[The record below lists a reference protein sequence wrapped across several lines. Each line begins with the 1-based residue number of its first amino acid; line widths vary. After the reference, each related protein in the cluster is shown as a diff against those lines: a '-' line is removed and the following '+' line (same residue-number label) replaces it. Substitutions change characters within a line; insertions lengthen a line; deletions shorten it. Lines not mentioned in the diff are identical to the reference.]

1 MSTPFA
7 FVVEDDADVAAI
19 FQVALTDA
27 GYATEVFSHGHE
39 AQAQLVFTT
48 PDLILLDIHLPS
60 LSGSV
65 LLRQLGGR
73 KRLANVAVV
82 IVSGDADEV
91 RRYQDEG
98 YQCLLKPVGYEGLR
112 ELAEKVISTKAQIE

>member
-27 GYATEVFSHGHE
+27 GYATDVFNNGHE

-60 LSGSV
+60 LSGGV
-65 LLRQLGGR
+65 LLRQLGGQQ
-73 KRLANVAVV
+73 RLASVAVV
-82 IVSGDADEV
+82 IISGDADEV
-91 RRYQDEG
+91 QHYQDEG
-98 YQCLLKPVGYEGLR
+98 YQCLLKPVGYETLR
-112 ELAEKVISTKAQIE
+112 AVAEDLISAKV

>member
-27 GYATEVFSHGHE
+27 GYTTEVFNNGHE

-60 LSGSV
+60 LAGGV
-65 LLRQLGGR
+65 LLRQLGGQ

-91 RRYQDEG
+91 KRYQNEG
-98 YQCLLKPVGYEGLR
+98 YQSLLKPVGYEILR
-112 ELAEKVISTKAQIE
+112 EVAEELIASTV